1 MNIQNLN
8 QQELKQLQT
17 LLNKMNP
24 MHPTD
29 VTHMFDPVN
38 KMIDDIIENFDFNR
52 VEKTMRYLNWTW
64 GGFSGM
70 PPDVFELKAQAR
82 DLLKGAADSR
92 LNSFKHK
99 HWELGVSNATG
110 GLWATAFCNVN
121 KTEITHLQLQFVLT
135 DWDTKIQD

>member
-8 QQELKQLQT
+8 QEELKQLQA

-29 VTHMFDPVN
+29 VTHMFDPVE
-38 KMIDDIIENFDFNR
+38 KMIDDILENFNFDKVNKAMHF
-52 VEKTMRYLNWTW
+52 LNWGW
-64 GGFSGM
+64 GGVGV
-70 PPDVFELKAQAR
+70 PNINQLKTQAR

-92 LNSFKHK
+92 LNLFKHK

-110 GLWATAFCNVN
+110 GFRATAFCNED
-121 KTEITHLQLQFVLT
+121 KTEIIYLELQFVLT
-135 DWDTKIQD
+135 DWDAEIED